1 MKTNALFSLCIGII
15 LCQAFFLTSC
25 SESNEGND
33 DIIWDFAPINF
44 IIAVQDAEGNDLLN
58 PLTEGH
64 ILEQDI
70 KAIYQGKEYKLNE
83 QVAQTRDYLAILRG
97 LQAFMTEDGRYML
110 FFGELD
116 GTDTYDNETLTLDW
130 GDGTTDVITFSS
142 RLTWNSP
149 EDPEFNRHFY
159 LNGVEQESS
168 TFLLTKEPGTSPAW
182 IRSSWSIVDAD
193 FYIDAEDKTDIHADL
208 QTAPYQIGCSLQ
220 LDSPSSIFSEGDKGV
235 LRWLDSD
242 NQSIIGR
249 ALTIK
254 RIVNFAE
261 FTQDITDK
269 YQSYPP
275 DAQIEFYMAW
285 EIELG
290 KDVRRSYDVF
300 AVHSP
305 TDGYTLWIYED
316 LTKTYQAQYPDLQI
330 EKVIRTLVG
339 KMTIEE

>member
-1 MKTNALFSLCIGII
+1 MKTNVLFSLCIGII

-25 SESNEGND
+25 SESNGGND

-44 IIAVQDAEGNDLLN
+44 IIAVQDAEGNDLLS

-83 QVAQTRDYLAILRG
+83 QVTQTKAYLAVLRG
-97 LQAFMTEDGRYML
+97 LQTFITADGRYML

-116 GTDTYDNETLTLDW
+116 GTDTYDNETLTLDG

-159 LNGVEQESS
+159 LNGVEQESP

-182 IRSSWSIVDAD
+182 SRSSWSIVDAD
-193 FYIDAEDKTDIHADL
+193 FYIDAEDKTGIHADL

-220 LDSPSSIFSEGDKGV
+220 LDCPSSVISEGDKGV

-242 NQSIIGR
+242 NR
-249 ALTIK
+249 AIMGGTLTIK
-254 RIVNFAE
+254 RIANFAE

-275 DAQIEFYMAW
+275 DAQIECYMAW

-290 KDVRRSYDVF
+290 QDVRMSYDVF

-316 LTKTYQAQYPDLQI
+316 LTQTYQDQYPDLQI
-330 EKVIRTLVG
+330 GKVIRTLVG
-339 KMTIEE
+339 KMTVEE

>member
-1 MKTNALFSLCIGII
+1 M
-15 LCQAFFLTSC
+15 
-25 SESNEGND
+25 
-33 DIIWDFAPINF
+33 
-44 IIAVQDAEGNDLLN
+44 
-58 PLTEGH
+58 
-64 ILEQDI
+64 
-70 KAIYQGKEYKLNE
+70 
-83 QVAQTRDYLAILRG
+83 
-97 LQAFMTEDGRYML
+97 
-110 FFGELD
+110 
-116 GTDTYDNETLTLDW
+116 
-130 GDGTTDVITFSS
+130 
-142 RLTWNSP
+142 
-149 EDPEFNRHFY
+149 
-159 LNGVEQESS
+159 
-168 TFLLTKEPGTSPAW
+168 
-182 IRSSWSIVDAD
+182 
-193 FYIDAEDKTDIHADL
+193 
-208 QTAPYQIGCSLQ
+208 
-220 LDSPSSIFSEGDKGV
+220 
-235 LRWLDSD
+235 
-242 NQSIIGR
+242 
-249 ALTIK
+249 TIK

>member
-25 SESNEGND
+25 SESNGGND

-149 EDPEFNRHFY
+149 DGSMEIVTVFTLPSN
-159 LNGVEQESS
+159 
-168 TFLLTKEPGTSPAW
+168 LLWKMHGTQP
-182 IRSSWSIVDAD
+182 I
-193 FYIDAEDKTDIHADL
+193 
-208 QTAPYQIGCSLQ
+208 
-220 LDSPSSIFSEGDKGV
+220 
-235 LRWLDSD
+235 
-242 NQSIIGR
+242 
-249 ALTIK
+249 
-254 RIVNFAE
+254 
-261 FTQDITDK
+261 
-269 YQSYPP
+269 
-275 DAQIEFYMAW
+275 
-285 EIELG
+285 LG
-290 KDVRRSYDVF
+290 
-300 AVHSP
+300 
-305 TDGYTLWIYED
+305 T
-316 LTKTYQAQYPDLQI
+316 
-330 EKVIRTLVG
+330 
-339 KMTIEE
+339 

>member
-1 MKTNALFSLCIGII
+1 MKTNVLFSLFIGIS
-15 LCQAFFLTSC
+15 LCQAFFLTSS
-25 SESNEGND
+25 SEGNGGND
-33 DIIWDFAPINF
+33 DNIWDFAPINF
-44 IIAVQDAEGNDLLN
+44 IIAVQDAEGNDLLS

-83 QVAQTRDYLAILRG
+83 QVAQTKAYLAVLRG
-97 LQAFMTEDGRYML
+97 LQTFMTEDGRYML

-142 RLTWNSP
+142 RLDWHGNNPDIT
-149 EDPEFNRHFY
+149 RHFY

-182 IRSSWSIVDAD
+182 SRSSWSIVDAD
-193 FYIDAEDKTDIHADL
+193 FYIDAEDKTGIHADL

-220 LDSPSSIFSEGDKGV
+220 LDCPSSVISEGDKGV

-242 NQSIIGR
+242 NRAIIGGT
-249 ALTIK
+249 LTIK
-254 RIVNFAE
+254 RIANFAE

-275 DAQIEFYMAW
+275 DAQIECYMAW

-290 KDVRRSYDVF
+290 QDVRMSYDVF

-316 LTKTYQAQYPDLQI
+316 LTQTYQDQYPDLQI
-330 EKVIRTLVG
+330 GKVIRTLVG
-339 KMTIEE
+339 KMTVEE